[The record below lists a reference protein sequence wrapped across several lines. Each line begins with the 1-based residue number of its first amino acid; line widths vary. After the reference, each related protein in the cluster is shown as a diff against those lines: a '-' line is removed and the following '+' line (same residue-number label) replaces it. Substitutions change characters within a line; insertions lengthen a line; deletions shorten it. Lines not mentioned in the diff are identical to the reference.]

1 MKVFKQESTQRT
13 SKAFKQHTFAVLF
26 DHSVFWQGAP
36 IPQKMGIKSSLS
48 VGLGESLPQ
57 AILPN
62 DQHPLQCTI
71 FREGKNSLVKVVV
84 MTL

>member
-48 VGLGESLPQ
+48 VGLGESLASSNSPQ
-57 AILPN
+57 RSTPPTMHN
-62 DQHPLQCTI
+62 
-71 FREGKNSLVKVVV
+71 F
-84 MTL
+84 

>member
-48 VGLGESLPQ
+48 VGLNLLPQ
-57 AILPN
+57 AILPSK
-62 DQHPLQCTI
+62 TI
-71 FREGKNSLVKVVV
+71 NTPYNAQFLGREK
-84 MTL
+84 TIW